1 MVIFRK
7 FLAIFF
13 FLKKENIG
21 QNIYLKK
28 KKKPSGEI

>member
-1 MVIFRK
+1 MVIFRN
-7 FLAIFF
+7 FFGNCF

-28 KKKPSGEI
+28 KSPNGEI